1 MLKIFH
7 FFLNI
12 SEYFYKKKMIRNLK
26 KNLPNEI
33 KFFFDIGA
41 HHGETTVEMLKN
53 FSIKNSYLFE
63 PVIGNFKILKKQ
75 LYKKKIK
82 HNIELFNF
90 ALGDENKDTSINEVF
105 ESSSSTLNSIN
116 TNTEY
121 YKRKKKILNL
131 FSKKIEIK
139 QNNIKIK
146 SFLEFI
152 LQNDIKKIDFIK
164 IDTEGYEFKILKNIE
179 NFLQN
184 IGVIQFEHHYD
195 LMIVKNYKFKQINN
209 LLIQNNFQQ
218 KYKARMKFRKSFEYI
233 YTNKNFKFD

>member
-1 MLKIFH
+1 M
-7 FFLNI
+7 
-12 SEYFYKKKMIRNLK
+12 
-26 KNLPNEI
+26 
-33 KFFFDIGA
+33 
-41 HHGETTVEMLKN
+41 
-53 FSIKNSYLFE
+53 
-63 PVIGNFKILKKQ
+63 
-75 LYKKKIK
+75 
-82 HNIELFNF
+82 
-90 ALGDENKDTSINEVF
+90 
-105 ESSSSTLNSIN
+105 
-116 TNTEY
+116 
-121 YKRKKKILNL
+121 NL